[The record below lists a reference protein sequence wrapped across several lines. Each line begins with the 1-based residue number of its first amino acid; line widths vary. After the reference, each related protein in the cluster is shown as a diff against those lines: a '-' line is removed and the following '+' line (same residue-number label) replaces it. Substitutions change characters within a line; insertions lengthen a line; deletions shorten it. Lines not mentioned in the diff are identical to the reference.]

1 MTKLIRVCKI
11 CSKVN
16 IDNLIEKVGE
26 CNVKV
31 GCVSACRKEKGN
43 YFGKINGVYVSEE
56 NEKEFLEKCE

>member
-1 MTKLIRVCKI
+1 MTKIN
-11 CSKVN
+11 KVN
-16 IDNLIEKVGE
+16 KIWSKEKKENLIEKIGE